1 MSYIHIPKHP
11 DLNKPMK
18 KTHIPSLLAACLLVW
33 SCSGPVAESTL
44 RDVRSY
50 IDEYPD
56 SALAVLDTIPEG
68 NLRGKKAEAEFA
80 LLYSMAL
87 DKNYIDMT
95 DDSLI
100 NVAVRWYRRHGSADD
115 RLKAWYYQGRVY
127 QNAGDNERAMESF
140 TRAER
145 YVKRSGDCTTSG
157 MLYSAKSR
165 VYDYLFDIE
174 KSSANLR
181 RASEYY
187 QLAKDTARYTG
198 SILKLAGSSIVAE
211 KTAEASAYLD
221 TLGKYWDALSESK
234 KSSCYSY
241 MLELALIENRD
252 TLAPI
257 ADSYIS
263 DIQDSSAINWIT
275 LAHVYLE
282 TGEYDKGLDA
292 LDAYRKTDTAYLA
305 DNAYLWLFSELSAE
319 KGQYETAYQALHRYV
334 SVTDETDV
342 DIFESDAKFT
352 EDKMLARYKLQ
363 NRNLW
368 ITIMLLGII
377 SLISSGL
384 LLYAKLQEKIHQK
397 QQEKERLERKKH
409 EIETEMESYRKLYEQ
424 AQEEKKNLLRIRQ
437 DQKLDKKIR
446 ESIEERLDVLN
457 RFITAAIS
465 KNLISSAT
473 DALDDYLRDKERFI
487 YSTRLSFIIMHPKFI
502 SYLKKSGLT
511 ENEIGYCCLYCI
523 GMNGNEI
530 AAYLKRKSFYNTS
543 STIRKK
549 LGLEEY
555 KTNLDIFLRGKM
567 TELD

>member
-1 MSYIHIPKHP
+1 
-11 DLNKPMK
+11 MK

-257 ADSYIS
+257 A
-263 DIQDSSAINWIT
+263 
-275 LAHVYLE
+275 
-282 TGEYDKGLDA
+282 
-292 LDAYRKTDTAYLA
+292 TA
-305 DNAYLWLFSELSAE
+305 
-319 KGQYETAYQALHRYV
+319 
-334 SVTDETDV
+334 
-342 DIFESDAKFT
+342 
-352 EDKMLARYKLQ
+352 
-363 NRNLW
+363 
-368 ITIMLLGII
+368 I
-377 SLISSGL
+377 SLI
-384 LLYAKLQEKIHQK
+384 
-397 QQEKERLERKKH
+397 
-409 EIETEMESYRKLYEQ
+409 YRI
-424 AQEEKKNLLRIRQ
+424 LRQ
-437 DQKLDKKIR
+437 
-446 ESIEERLDVLN
+446 
-457 RFITAAIS
+457 
-465 KNLISSAT
+465 
-473 DALDDYLRDKERFI
+473 
-487 YSTRLSFIIMHPKFI
+487 
-502 SYLKKSGLT
+502 
-511 ENEIGYCCLYCI
+511 
-523 GMNGNEI
+523 
-530 AAYLKRKSFYNTS
+530 
-543 STIRKK
+543 
-549 LGLEEY
+549 
-555 KTNLDIFLRGKM
+555 
-567 TELD
+567 

>member
-1 MSYIHIPKHP
+1 MKYTLALFLTACQMLAVPGLCRDYDNIEDILHSAGAYI
-11 DLNKPMK
+11 
-18 KTHIPSLLAACLLVW
+18 
-33 SCSGPVAESTL
+33 GE
-44 RDVRSY
+44 R
-50 IDEYPD
+50 PD
-56 SALAVLDTIPEG
+56 SALALLDMIPREK
-68 NLRGKKAEAEFA
+68 LRGRKPEAEFA

-87 DKNYIDMT
+87 DKNCIYET

-100 NVAVRWYRRHGSADD
+100 NIAVKWYRRHGSADD
-115 RLKAWYYQGRVY
+115 CLKAYYYQGRIY
-127 QNAGDNERAMESF
+127 QNAGDNERAIESF
-140 TRAER
+140 FMAER
-145 YVKRSGDCTTSG
+145 YVKRSGDCTAAG
-157 MLYSAKSR
+157 MLFTAKSSI
-165 VYDYLFDIE
+165 YDYLFDIE

-181 RASEYY
+181 MASEYY

-198 SILKLAGSSIVAE
+198 SLLKLAGSSILAE
-211 KTAEASAYLD
+211 KTAEASSYLD
-221 TLGKYWDALSESK
+221 SLKKYWYALSESK

-252 TLAPI
+252 MLDQI

-292 LDAYRKTDTAYLA
+292 LEAYRKTDTAYLA
-305 DNAYLWLFSELSAE
+305 DNAYLWLYSELSAE
-319 KGQYETAYQALHRYV
+319 KGQYKTAYRTLSRYV

-352 EDKMLARYKLQ
+352 EDRILARYRLQ

-368 ITIMLLGII
+368 IAILILGII
-377 SLISSGL
+377 LLITSGL
-384 LLYAKLQEKIHQK
+384 LLCAELQEKIHQK
-397 QQEKERLERKKH
+397 QQEKERLEREKH

-437 DQKLDKKIR
+437 DQKLDKEIR

>member
-1 MSYIHIPKHP
+1 
-11 DLNKPMK
+11 MK

-241 MLELALIENRD
+241 MLELALIENRSCPKCGASYHVTFTPPKKEGICD
-252 TLAPI
+252 LCGAELIQRADDKPETVKARLATYHEQTQPLIDFYKKEGILKEVDGTKAPSEVFKAITEAI
-257 ADSYIS
+257 A
-263 DIQDSSAINWIT
+263 
-275 LAHVYLE
+275 
-282 TGEYDKGLDA
+282 
-292 LDAYRKTDTAYLA
+292 
-305 DNAYLWLFSELSAE
+305 
-319 KGQYETAYQALHRYV
+319 
-334 SVTDETDV
+334 
-342 DIFESDAKFT
+342 
-352 EDKMLARYKLQ
+352 
-363 NRNLW
+363 
-368 ITIMLLGII
+368 
-377 SLISSGL
+377 
-384 LLYAKLQEKIHQK
+384 
-397 QQEKERLERKKH
+397 
-409 EIETEMESYRKLYEQ
+409 
-424 AQEEKKNLLRIRQ
+424 
-437 DQKLDKKIR
+437 
-446 ESIEERLDVLN
+446 
-457 RFITAAIS
+457 
-465 KNLISSAT
+465 
-473 DALDDYLRDKERFI
+473 
-487 YSTRLSFIIMHPKFI
+487 
-502 SYLKKSGLT
+502 
-511 ENEIGYCCLYCI
+511 
-523 GMNGNEI
+523 
-530 AAYLKRKSFYNTS
+530 
-543 STIRKK
+543 
-549 LGLEEY
+549 
-555 KTNLDIFLRGKM
+555 
-567 TELD
+567 